1 MHIDDDSPRLSGN
14 GGRHP
19 AAGPLARALTWM
31 VGAVVLAGAL
41 VLSAA
46 LFAVLL
52 VVGAAVGVWVW
63 WQTRALRRRLRE
75 QIQQM
80 QQMEAGRAGSR
91 RTDGARSDGEVI
103 DGDFIRETKPGQ
115 PGR

>member
-1 MHIDDDSPRLSGN
+1 MPIDDESPRLSGN
-14 GGRHP
+14 GPRHS
-19 AAGPLARALTWM
+19 ATGPLAKALTWV

-52 VVGAAVGVWVW
+52 VVGAAVGGWLW
-63 WQTRALRRRLRE
+63 WQTRALRRQLRE
-75 QIQQM
+75 QM

-91 RTDGARSDGEVI
+91 RTDDGRSDGEVI
-103 DGDFIRETKPGQ
+103 EGDFIRETKPWQ